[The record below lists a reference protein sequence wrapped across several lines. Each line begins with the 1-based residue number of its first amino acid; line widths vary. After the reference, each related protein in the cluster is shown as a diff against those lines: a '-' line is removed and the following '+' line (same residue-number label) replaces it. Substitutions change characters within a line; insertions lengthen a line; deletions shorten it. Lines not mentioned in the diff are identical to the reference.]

1 MSVHTKILIFSD
13 SHGNTRN
20 LSRAIGEHAGSV
32 DLILHLGD
40 GIADL
45 PPETKAISRVLRG
58 NFEDCFHRYY
68 EVPTEQLF
76 TVAGKKI
83 LACHGHRHSIKTF
96 EAMLALYAVEKE
108 ADIVLFGHTHVPYLR
123 YAPEEEY
130 GRPLHLF
137 NPGSIGSPRGG
148 KASYGILEI
157 SENGVLL
164 SHRYM
169 D

>member
-1 MSVHTKILIFSD
+1 MHDHTKILIFSD
-13 SHGNTRN
+13 SHGNARN
-20 LSRAIGEHAGSV
+20 LSFALTEHGESV

-45 PPETKAISRVLRG
+45 PAEANAISRTVRG
-58 NFEDCFHRYY
+58 NFEDCFSRYY

-83 LACHGHRHSIKTF
+83 LACHGHRHGVKTF
-96 EAMLALYAVEKE
+96 EAMLATYAAGKE

-123 YAPEEEY
+123 YAPAEEY

-169 D
+169 N

>member
-1 MSVHTKILIFSD
+1 MAVHTKILIFSD

-20 LSRAIGEHAGSV
+20 LSRAIAEHGDSV

-45 PPETKAISRVLRG
+45 PPEAGAMCQTVRG
-58 NFEDCFHRYY
+58 NFEDCFSRYMD
-68 EVPTEQLF
+68 VKTELLLP
-76 TVAGKKI
+76 VAGKTI
-83 LACHGHRHSIKTF
+83 YACHGHRHGVKTF
-96 EAMLALYAVEKE
+96 EAMFARYAAERG
-108 ADIVLFGHTHVPYLR
+108 ADIALFGHTHMPYLR

-130 GRPLHLF
+130 GRPLYLF

-157 SENGVLL
+157 SEGGVLL
-164 SHRYM
+164 SHRYFS
-169 D
+169 